1 MFGRKIIAEL
11 AEIDENLFRSPLTP
25 SQATSAIFRR
35 KTLLQRCRWVGILR
49 KFGPK
54 GLRFSWRERIMP
66 VKTPTI
72 MTPPLNSPGVL
83 ISFETMKFRRGHFR
97 AKPDPLLAR
106 QLTCLIDGMHNT
118 RMGSELRALSHLSC
132 VLAKEAGMHGQ
143 VSFSRIL
150 PNVRWWYLQTAQIM
164 TAMGAAPK
172 CLSVFSTSGC

>member
-1 MFGRKIIAEL
+1 MR
-11 AEIDENLFRSPLTP
+11 
-25 SQATSAIFRR
+25 
-35 KTLLQRCRWVGILR
+35 ILR
-49 KFGPK
+49 SIVAPSTAFMTFCGLVAAMLASRDFK
-54 GLRFSWRERIMP
+54 GIWCKRLPIFMAGADHACENAYNHD
-66 VKTPTI
+66 PTAKL
-72 MTPPLNSPGVL
+72 TGVL